1 MAYLYDRPIAQGELD
16 FWAVTPDH
24 FAGMDAAPMDATGPH
39 FILAHSESGHH
50 HVLDRAVAEVFTVSN
65 SQGMEML
72 RLIVKEPTKV
82 RNMGGNGHADVDLPA
97 GDYIAIKRR
106 ELGLDD
112 VIRSSA
118 D

>member
-1 MAYLYDRPIAQGELD
+1 MAYLNDRPVAQGELD

-24 FAGMDAAPMDATGPH
+24 FAGMETAPIECIGGH

-50 HVLDRAVAEVFTVSN
+50 HVIDRADADAFTVPN
-65 SQGMEML
+65 SAGMEML
-72 RLIVKEPTKV
+72 RLIVREPTNVK
-82 RNMGGNGHADVDLPA
+82 NLGGNGHADIDLTP
-97 GDYIAIKRR
+97 GDYVVIKRR

-112 VIRSSA
+112 VIRTSA